1 MTETGE
7 PQAGAALD
15 ELARDPA
22 SRKRFLKMM
31 GGGVAAS
38 SAFGILVAAC
48 GGNDDSGNGNGN
60 GAGQAGGGTSTGM
73 TDTDGGTST
82 GMQASSGDLEILNYA
97 LTLEYL
103 EADFYR
109 QVGDSG
115 LFKGDQ
121 LSLLQSFG
129 EHEQQH
135 VETLTETIQS
145 LGGTPAMAPK
155 TKFPL
160 DNAKSVAKLA
170 ATVENLGA
178 AAYLGQ
184 APRLESMELLAA
196 ALSIH
201 SVEARH
207 ASTLNALVGDPYT
220 PEGAFA
226 KPASMD
232 EVLAAVKPFIAS

>member
-1 MTETGE
+1 MTESGA
-7 PQAGAALD
+7 PQAGPALD

-38 SAFGILVAAC
+38 SAFGILLAAC
-48 GGNDDSGNGNGN
+48 GGNDNGGT
-60 GAGQAGGGTSTGM
+60 GGQAGGGGATTDTSTGE
-73 TDTDGGTST
+73 TTT
-82 GMQASSGDLEILNYA
+82 GMSSGAAEGDLEILNYA

-109 QVGDSG
+109 KVGEAG
-115 LFKGDQ
+115 LFMGAQ
-121 LSLLQSFG
+121 LSLLQTFG

-135 VETLTETIQS
+135 VETLTQTIES
-145 LGGTPAMAPK
+145 LGGTPVMAPE
-155 TKFPL
+155 TQFPL
-160 DNAKSVAKLA
+160 ENASAVAELA

-184 APRLESMELLAA
+184 AGRIQSPELLAA

-201 SVEARH
+201 TVEARH
-207 ASTLNALVGDPYT
+207 ASALNALVGDSYT

-226 KPASMD
+226 APASMED
-232 EVLAAVKPFIAS
+232 VLAKVKPFIAA